1 MSMRWTLAV
10 AALAAFLCAPAR
22 ALAQT
27 AEEARPDEP
36 AGVEEVAD
44 EPDLD
49 VDLDVDVADAADQE
63 PDDDQDDAA
72 EREQDAYDSGSDAID
87 EEHWG
92 QAVREF
98 ERVVAMAGKRADAAL
113 YWKAYALS
121 REGRRND
128 ALAAIAQ
135 LEATAPKSRWLD
147 DAKAIEIEIRQES
160 GQRPAVESQS
170 DEEMK
175 LIAINSLMH
184 SDSDEAVPML
194 EKFLAGSASV
204 KLKKKALF
212 VLSQGGSPRARQVV
226 TEIARGQR
234 SPQLQ
239 GEALK
244 YLGLFGGEQSR
255 QALAEIYASTSDLD
269 VKKEIL
275 HSFMLSGDTVRV
287 VAAAR
292 GEKDPV
298 LRDAAVKTL
307 GIMGAQDELWQLY
320 RGETSVPVRKGI
332 LHALSIGGAVDQLA
346 EALRTERD
354 LELRGEA
361 IHGLGLVGGAKSGE
375 LLVAAY
381 KSETDPELR
390 KKVMHALFLQ
400 GNSGALVQIA
410 RGESNPELRKS
421 AVHWL
426 SLMNSKEATAYMMEI
441 LNK

>member
-1 MSMRWTLAV
+1 MSMRWTFLMAAAV
-10 AALAAFLCAPAR
+10 AAFLGRPGSLAA
-22 ALAQT
+22 
-27 AEEARPDEP
+27 
-36 AGVEEVAD
+36 
-44 EPDLD
+44 
-49 VDLDVDVADAADQE
+49 QE
-63 PDDDQDDAA
+63 KPDDDKERAGGLVGAAQHPPAHQDDQDEA
-72 EREQDAYDSGSDAID
+72 EDREQDVYDEGSDAID
-87 EEHWG
+87 EEQWSRAVG
-92 QAVREF
+92 QF
-98 ERVVAMAGKRADAAL
+98 ERVVAMGGKRADAAL

-121 REGRRND
+121 REGRRAD

-135 LEATAPKSRWLD
+135 LKSRTPKSRWLD
-147 DAKAIEIEIRQES
+147 DANALEIEIRQES

-184 SDSDEAVPML
+184 RNADEAVPML

-212 VLSQGGSPRARQVV
+212 VLSQGGSPRAREVV
-226 TEIARGQR
+226 TDIARGR
-234 SPQLQ
+234 RNPQLQ
-239 GEALK
+239 SEALK

-255 QALAEIYASTSDLD
+255 QALAEIYASSSDLD

-275 HSFMLSGDTVRV
+275 KSFMLSGDKARV
-287 VAAAR
+287 IAAAH
-292 GEKDPV
+292 GEKDPA

-320 RGETSVPVRKGI
+320 RTETSVAVRKGI
-332 LHALSIGGAVDQLA
+332 LHAMFIGGAVDKLA

-354 LELRGEA
+354 PALRAAA
-361 IHGLGLVGGAKSGE
+361 IHSLGLAGGPKSAE
-375 LLVAAY
+375 VLVAAY
-381 KSETDPELR
+381 KSETDPEVR

-400 GNSGALVQIA
+400 GNAGALVQIA
-410 RGESNPELRKS
+410 RSESDPELRKG

-441 LNK
+441 LNR